1 MMTQHHNSLNSMG
14 SGEIEKLNNS
24 AVISCI
30 QQISSD
36 PGDWSLNIRCQVTE
50 IISTD
55 QRSGSSRIIGVEI
68 LSARATLATILSKLQ
83 TLPCHS
89 QIQLFISYCFSI
101 VKINVAVTVMF
112 RTRPQVA
119 WRLIKCVQN
128 LINILYLYCISN

>member
-101 VKINVAVTVMF
+101 VKINVVVTVMF

-119 WRLIKCVQN
+119 WRLIQCVQN

>member
-101 VKINVAVTVMF
+101 VKINVVVTVMS
-112 RTRPQVA
+112 RTRPQIEV
-119 WRLIKCVQN
+119 
-128 LINILYLYCISN
+128 LYTVSTFNFSKI